1 MNTELDLAA
10 KFEKLNTIGIALSS
24 ERDLSKLL
32 RMIVREARSLTHCD
46 AGSLYIVFGDQLR
59 IEVSQSAT
67 LGESKLTPITF
78 PIDQSRISGYVAAT
92 GQWLNIED
100 VYHIPEA
107 AEYGFTKDYDRAMSY
122 RTKSVLAVPMQDH
135 EDNIIGVLQLINA
148 LDQAGEKVP
157 ENVIP
162 FRREYVDLVLSL
174 ASQAAVA
181 IQNAR
186 LILEIKTLFASFIQF
201 CTAAIDA
208 RDPTNAGHSRRVR
221 ELAVRIAE
229 AVNART
235 SPPFDRCKFSAEE
248 IEALSYAAWL
258 HDFGKI
264 AVSEAILTKGN
275 KLSDEKVETITL
287 RFRLAKKSLKA
298 LAAAGTISPEQRTIA
313 GRLDN
318 DLKLVL
324 DKVVPGPISEGEAN
338 RLRKIAAL
346 KLDGIDDM
354 VTPLLTADE
363 LENLLIP
370 RGSLT
375 PEEYRQVQAHV
386 EHTADFLRQIPFSGH
401 LEDLANI
408 AGSHHEMLDGSG
420 YHRKLRG
427 DDVVFQARILAV
439 ADIFDALTASDR
451 PYKKAHSID
460 SALGILKEMAAE
472 GRLDAD
478 IVDLFTEEIRTL
490 EDE

>member
-1 MNTELDLAA
+1 MHGELDLAV
-10 KFEKLNTIGIALSS
+10 KLEKLNAIGIALSS
-24 ERDLSKLL
+24 ERDLSRLL
-32 RMIVREARSLTHCD
+32 RMIVCEARSLTHCD
-46 AGSLYIVFGDQLR
+46 AGSLYIVFGEQLR

-78 PIDQSRISGYVAAT
+78 PIEKSRISGYVAAT
-92 GQWLNIED
+92 GEWLNIED
-100 VYHIPEA
+100 VYHIPKD
-107 AEYGFTKDYDRAMSY
+107 AEYSFTKDVDRAMSY
-122 RTKSVLAVPMQDH
+122 RTKSVLAVPMRDH

-148 LDQAGEKVP
+148 LDQKGEKVP

-162 FRREYVDLVLSL
+162 FRQEYVDLVLSL

-221 ELAVRIAE
+221 ELAVRIADGI
-229 AVNART
+229 NQRKGGPFGDRT
-235 SPPFDRCKFSAEE
+235 FSAEE

-275 KLSDEKVETITL
+275 KLSDERVEAIKL
-287 RFRLAKKSLKA
+287 RFRLATKSLEA
-298 LAAAGTISPEQRTIA
+298 LAAAGAISSEQQAIA
-313 GRLDN
+313 ARLDD
-318 DLKLVL
+318 DLNLVL
-324 DKVVPGPISEGEAN
+324 DKVIPGPMSEAEAN
-338 RLRKIAAL
+338 RLREIAAL
-346 KLDGIDDM
+346 RLDGIDDM
-354 VTPLLTADE
+354 AVPLLAAED
-363 LENLLIP
+363 LKNLLIP

-375 PEEYRQVQAHV
+375 PEEYRQVQTHV
-386 EHTADFLRQIPFSGH
+386 EHTAEFLRQIPFSGH

-420 YHRKLRG
+420 YHRRLRG
-427 DDVVFQARILAV
+427 DDVTLQARILAV

-451 PYKKAHSID
+451 PYKKAHSVA
-460 SALGILKEMAAE
+460 SALNILREMAAG

-478 IVDLFTEEIRTL
+478 IVELFAEEIRKSKN
-490 EDE
+490 E

>member
-1 MNTELDLAA
+1 MSGELDLAA
-10 KFEKLNTIGIALSS
+10 KLQKLNAIGIALSS
-24 ERDLSKLL
+24 ERDLSQLL

-78 PIDQSRISGYVAAT
+78 PIEKSRISGYVAAT
-92 GQWLNIED
+92 GEWLNIED
-100 VYHIPEA
+100 VYHIPDD
-107 AEYGFTKDYDRAMSY
+107 AEYGFTKDVDRAMSY
-122 RTKSVLAVPMQDH
+122 RTKSVLAVPMRDH
-135 EDNIIGVLQLINA
+135 EDRIIGVLQLINA
-148 LDQAGEKVP
+148 LDQKGEKVP
-157 ENVIP
+157 ENVVP
-162 FRREYVDLVLSL
+162 FRPEYVDLVLSL

-186 LILEIKTLFASFIQF
+186 LIIEIKTLFASFIQF

-208 RDPTNAGHSRRVR
+208 RDPANAGHSRRVR
-221 ELAVRIAE
+221 EFAVRIAE
-229 AVNART
+229 AINKRKGVLFGNRT
-235 SPPFDRCKFSAEE
+235 FSDEE

-275 KLSDEKVETITL
+275 KLSDERVETIKL
-287 RFRLAKKSLKA
+287 RFRLAKKSLEA
-298 LAAAGTISPEQRTIA
+298 LAAAGTISPKQQTIA
-313 GRLDN
+313 GRLDD

-324 DKVVPGPISEGEAN
+324 EKVVPGPMSEDEAN
-338 RLRKIAAL
+338 RLREIAAL
-346 KLDGIDDM
+346 KRDEIDDM
-354 VTPLLTADE
+354 AAPLLTEDD
-363 LENLLIP
+363 LKNLLIL

-386 EHTADFLRQIPFSGH
+386 EHTAEFLRQMPFSGH

-420 YHRKLRG
+420 YHRKLQG
-427 DDVVFQARILAV
+427 DDVALEARILAV

-451 PYKKAHSID
+451 PYKKAHSVE
-460 SALGILKEMAAE
+460 SAVTILREMAAA

-478 IVDLFTEEIRTL
+478 IVELFAEEIRKP
-490 EDE
+490 ENE